1 MSLEPPEL
9 SEDVLA
15 DSLLYAALA
24 SDNTIAVSTAFAQA
38 MERPERLNLT
48 REHSPALGSLQTE
61 VADDYYLL
69 SGANAAT
76 EDMLNHQVAALEH

>member
-1 MSLEPPEL
+1 
-9 SEDVLA
+9 
-15 DSLLYAALA
+15 
-24 SDNTIAVSTAFAQA
+24 